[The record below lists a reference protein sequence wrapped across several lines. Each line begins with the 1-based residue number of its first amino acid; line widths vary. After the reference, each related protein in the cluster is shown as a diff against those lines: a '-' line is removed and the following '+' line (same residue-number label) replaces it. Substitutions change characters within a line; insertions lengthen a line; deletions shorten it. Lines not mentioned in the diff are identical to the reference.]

1 MDFLSKFTDSSK
13 WYVKKRTGKVQTGA
27 FYLPESLLEKLDLI
41 ADLEHQS
48 RSAIVEVALRF
59 YEKGSEN
66 YAEFTATKRKFYKKK
81 AKNRK
86 DKAAILRAKKHAKIA
101 KKARSEGEK
110 SLFDECD
117 LQCAIAV

>member
-1 MDFLSKFTDSSK
+1 MNLLEKFTNSGK

-27 FYLPESLLEKLDLI
+27 FYLPENLLKQLDLI
-41 ADLEHQS
+41 ADLECQS

-66 YAEFTATKRKFYKKK
+66 YAEFTATKRKFYKKRE
-81 AKNRK
+81 NRK
-86 DKAAILRAKKHAKIA
+86 KKAAILRAKKHAKFA
-101 KKARSEGEK
+101 KKAAQTQQK

-117 LQCAIAV
+117 LQCFGAV